1 MNTTVGRP
9 MRMDRDD
16 LDFASDI
23 NAAVH
28 KGPPRI
34 TFVFLIL
41 VSALFVSFLTWA
53 ALAQI
58 DEVTRGDATIVPSSK
73 IQVVQSLEG
82 GIVKELDVRVGDK
95 VAKGQV
101 LLRIDDTGFS
111 SNLGELKARDWSLR
125 AQVARLQFEFENG
138 LSDTIAFPD
147 DLVAA
152 APDVV
157 ANERQ
162 LFTVRQQNLRNQINI
177 LEDRLDQRKLELG
190 EQKAGLARSEANLA
204 LAEEESALKA
214 PLAASGIVP
223 RTDMLK
229 LQREVADLKGQIAT
243 AAQTIPRLE
252 SAITEAERQIEEQVL
267 TFRQNARAELNQKA
281 AELAVTTETMKSA
294 TDKVARSDLRA
305 PVDGIVNRLHV
316 TTVGGVVKAGE
327 DLVEIVPLEDTLL
340 VEARVRPADIAF
352 IHPNQDAV
360 VKITAYDFSIYGGLP
375 GKVERISADTVFDE
389 ESRER
394 FYTVTVR
401 TGKAS
406 LGKGNVDLP
415 IIPGMV
421 ASVDIL
427 TGKKSVL
434 DYLLKPILKA
444 RYEALRER

>member
-1 MNTTVGRP
+1 

-252 SAITEAERQIEEQVL
+252 SAITEAERQIEEQAL

-401 TGKAS
+401 TDKAS